1 MKIPKIKNLVLSG
14 GGVKGFAICGAIE
27 KLDEK
32 IKILSTV
39 KNIYGSS
46 IGAGIGL
53 FLSIGLSPK
62 KIRII
67 FDTIN
72 LSEYMEADL
81 KLLMSDFGLDK
92 GNKIISLVK
101 ATMVTQ
107 GIDPNITFEEFS
119 KISKYNLTIVGTN
132 VNKSCPI
139 YFSGKDSPNIQ
150 VCQAL
155 RISGGYPLAFTPVII
170 DGDLCAD
177 GAIVC
182 PLASELI
189 PKKEKNRTLGI
200 AVHRS
205 FKRYDT
211 NNVLN
216 YMYGIISCVLD
227 SLLDKNIKSLKHVI
241 KLSYP
246 VNSLAHSLTDEE
258 KQNMWE
264 CGTTNAEKW
273 IQSFNNYE

>member
-27 KLDEK
+27 KLNEK
-32 IKILSTV
+32 INMLTTV

-46 IGAGIGL
+46 IGACIGL

-67 FDTIN
+67 FDTVN
-72 LSEYMEADL
+72 LSDYQEVDL
-81 KLLMSDFGLDK
+81 KLLMSKFGLDE

-101 ATMVTQ
+101 ATMTTQ
-107 GIDPNITFEEFS
+107 GFDPNITFEEFG
-119 KISKYNLTIVGTN
+119 KKSKYNLTIVGTN
-132 VNKSCPI
+132 INKSCPI
-139 YFSGKDSPNIQ
+139 YFSATESPNIP

-155 RISGGYPLAFTPVII
+155 RISGGYPIAFTPVEIN
-170 DGDLCAD
+170 GDLCAD

-189 PKKEKNRTLGI
+189 PKKEKNKTLGI

-205 FKRYDT
+205 FTRYDT
-211 NNVLN
+211 DNVFN
-216 YMYGIISCVLD
+216 YMYGIISCILD

-241 KLSYP
+241 QLSYP
-246 VNSLAHSLTDEE
+246 VNSLAPSLTDEE

-264 CGTTNAEKW
+264 CGKNKAEQW
-273 IQSFNNYE
+273 VQSFDNSE